1 MAAQTTFPFGDAGAR
16 QRRGGKKTTPT
27 IPADAKPTKHPKQ
40 PKQSAHPNPA
50 TQSAQPKP
58 PTRRDATITATAS
71 PAATSLVLPSFNGAE
86 SSRVITGDSLA
97 VAQQRA
103 AGSIDCI
110 YIDPP
115 FGTGKVRVGRGTAYQ
130 DVDGDPAG
138 FVAWLSPWL
147 QESYRVL
154 APHGS
159 LFVHLD
165 YRTVHY
171 IKVELDRIFG
181 GRNFINEI
189 IWCYAVGGK
198 GARCFGKK
206 HDTILWYG
214 RSDAWAFFP
223 EQVRVARRSGS
234 HMKVVLDEQ
243 GQRVQQKID
252 RKTGRVY
259 NYPVDAGKIPEDWW
273 TDIEVLNHSAHERVG
288 WPSQKPERLLQ
299 RIIAAVT
306 KPGDIVADWF
316 AGSGTTAAVAQRLNR
331 RYLVVD
337 REATATAMINRR
349 LHPTLGNSRKPRST
363 RTYRTGPAP
372 GSESLGKAPSQAPT
386 EARSSP
392 KKPTATKT
400 KRSR

>member
-16 QRRGGKKTTPT
+16 QRRGGKKAAATTP
-27 IPADAKPTKHPKQ
+27 PAAELPARRRAAK
-40 PKQSAHPNPA
+40 SATPA
-50 TQSAQPKP
+50 TVANSSEFPSATKVE
-58 PTRRDATITATAS
+58 T
-71 PAATSLVLPSFNGAE
+71 
-86 SSRVITGDSLA
+86 SRVLTGDSLA
-97 VAQQRA
+97 VARQLT

-115 FGTGKVRVGRGTAYQ
+115 FGTGKIRVGRGTAYQ
-130 DVDGDPAG
+130 DVDGDPTS

-147 QESYRVL
+147 QESHRVL
-154 APHGS
+154 AAHGS

-181 GRNFINEI
+181 GGNFINEI

-223 EQVRVARRSGS
+223 EQIRVARRGGS
-234 HMKVVLDEQ
+234 HMKVVRDEH
-243 GQRVQQKID
+243 GHLVQQKVD
-252 RKTGRVY
+252 RKTGRIY

-306 KPGDIVADWF
+306 KPGDLVADWF
-316 AGSGTTAAVAQRLNR
+316 AGSGTTAAVAQRLGR

-337 REATATAMINRR
+337 REATATALINRR
-349 LHPTLGNSRKPRST
+349 LQPTLDASAKAPIRSRTKAPANVPAKPSSSSKKPRT
-363 RTYRTGPAP
+363 
-372 GSESLGKAPSQAPT
+372 
-386 EARSSP
+386 
-392 KKPTATKT
+392 TKT

>member
-1 MAAQTTFPFGDAGAR
+1 MAAQTTFAFGDAGAR
-16 QRRGGKKTTPT
+16 RRGRKRGKTAAPKTP
-27 IPADAKPTKHPKQ
+27 
-40 PKQSAHPNPA
+40 
-50 TQSAQPKP
+50 P
-58 PTRRDATITATAS
+58 PTELPKRRSAANTANTADPTGAPS
-71 PAATSLVLPSFNGAE
+71 RINTAA
-86 SSRVITGDSLA
+86 SRVLTGDSLA
-97 VAQQRA
+97 VAQQLA
-103 AGSIDCI
+103 AGTVDCI

-130 DVDGDPAG
+130 DVDGDPAA

-147 QESYRVL
+147 QESHRVL
-154 APHGS
+154 ATHGS

-198 GARCFGKK
+198 GTRCFGKK

-214 RSDAWAFFP
+214 RSDAWHFYP
-223 EQVRVARRSGS
+223 EQIRVARRGGS
-234 HMKVVLDEQ
+234 HMKVVQDEN
-243 GQRVQQKID
+243 GQLVQQKVD

-273 TDIEVLNHSAHERVG
+273 TDIEVLNHSAYERVG

-306 KPGDIVADWF
+306 KPGDLVVDWF
-316 AGSGTTAAVAQRLNR
+316 AGSGTTAAVAQRLAR

-337 REATATAMINRR
+337 REPTATALINER
-349 LHPTLGNSRKPRST
+349 LHPTSNQKPSKARRTSRTNAPSDAPAKMPGPLPR
-363 RTYRTGPAP
+363 
-372 GSESLGKAPSQAPT
+372 KAPS
-386 EARSSP
+386 SS
-392 KKPTATKT
+392 KKTLATKT

>member
-1 MAAQTTFPFGDAGAR
+1 MAAQTTFAFGDAS
-16 QRRGGKKTTPT
+16 QRGRRKVKTAGPK
-27 IPADAKPTKHPKQ
+27 IPAAADLPKRRNAAAAMAA
-40 PKQSAHPNPA
+40 SA
-50 TQSAQPKP
+50 T
-58 PTRRDATITATAS
+58 
-71 PAATSLVLPSFNGAE
+71 PAAANTE
-86 SSRVITGDSLA
+86 TSRVLTGDSLA
-97 VAQQRA
+97 VAQQLA
-103 AGSIDCI
+103 AGTVDCI

-147 QESYRVL
+147 QESHRVL
-154 APHGS
+154 AAHGS

-214 RSDAWAFFP
+214 RSDAWSFYP
-223 EQVRVARRSGS
+223 EQVRVARRGGS
-234 HMKVVLDEQ
+234 HMKVVHDEH
-243 GQRVQQKID
+243 GQRVQQKVD

-306 KPGDIVADWF
+306 KPGDLVADWF
-316 AGSGTTAAVAQRLNR
+316 AGSGTTAAVAQRLDR

-337 REATATAMINRR
+337 REATATALINQR
-349 LHPTLGNSRKPRST
+349 LHPTLGSAAATPRAT
-363 RTYRTGPAP
+363 RTPRPTKAPATP
-372 GSESLGKAPSQAPT
+372 PAKAPSK
-386 EARSSP
+386 ARSSS
-392 KKPTATKT
+392 KKAAATKT

>member
-1 MAAQTTFPFGDAGAR
+1 MAAQTTFVFGDAGG
-16 QRRGGKKTTPT
+16 QRGRRKTKSSASKTTPT
-27 IPADAKPTKHPKQ
+27 AALPKRRKAAKAAAKLAAKVAAMVPSADSSGTPSSPQADA
-40 PKQSAHPNPA
+40 
-50 TQSAQPKP
+50 
-58 PTRRDATITATAS
+58 
-71 PAATSLVLPSFNGAE
+71 
-86 SSRVITGDSLA
+86 SRVVTGDSLA
-97 VAQQRA
+97 VAQQLA
-103 AGSIDCI
+103 AGTIDCI

-147 QESYRVL
+147 QESHRVL
-154 APHGS
+154 AAHGS

-223 EQVRVARRSGS
+223 EQIRVARRGGS
-234 HMKVVLDEQ
+234 HMKVVHDEN
-243 GQRVQQKID
+243 GQLVQQKVD

-316 AGSGTTAAVAQRLNR
+316 AGSGTTAAVAQRLDR

-337 REATATAMINRR
+337 REATATALINQR
-349 LHPTLGNSRKPRST
+349 LHPTLGNPSKSRST
-363 RTYRTGPAP
+363 RTQRPAV
-372 GSESLGKAPSQAPT
+372 APT
-386 EARSSP
+386 NTPVKASANPPSKARSSS
-392 KKPTATKT
+392 KKSSATKT
-400 KRSR
+400 KRSQ